1 MTTTQ
6 NTPLLSAITD
16 IRPEHRDWIRV
27 HPEVLKVA
35 PPWTTRLNLLFEQDG
50 SVGVGYDGVWGAVQL
65 GTSAIW
71 EAGQVTPADNGLV
84 VLYFDADDTNPT
96 ESDLRDHA
104 RDFLAAAEA
113 LGKSGA

>member
-6 NTPLLSAITD
+6 DTRLSAITD
-16 IRPEHRDWIRV
+16 IKPDHLDWILI
-27 HPEVLKVA
+27 HPEVLDVA
-35 PPWTTRLNLLFEQDG
+35 PPWTTRMNLFFELDG
-50 SVGVGYDGVWGAVQL
+50 SVSVGYDGIWGAVQL

-104 RDFLAAAEA
+104 RDFLAAADA
-113 LGKSGA
+113 LAKVGA